1 MQLISDAQCGNLR
14 IFLTLIFDEKFI
26 SVDAESELSDCE
38 FVKSGSFR
46 NNTACAPVLF

>member
-38 FVKSGSFR
+38 FVKV
-46 NNTACAPVLF
+46 AVLETKLISRKI

>member
-14 IFLTLIFDEKFI
+14 IFLTLIFDEKSI
-26 SVDAESELSDCE
+26 IVTESELSDCE

-46 NNTACAPVLF
+46 NKIDFT